1 MAEANAGAASE
12 AASDDEL
19 YVDPI
24 AGQIGDFRDL
34 LPEQL
39 LPAWDAIAAYPI
51 IGALVIAAL
60 FYLLAHLVR
69 FVVLR
74 SIGQITSR
82 TRTSLDDALLRDLR
96 SPIFQTV
103 FFFGLTLATNA
114 AALPAGTETIIN
126 LLVSLIIVS
135 WMRAGLRLS
144 STLLDGM
151 ASNIRFQIVEPR
163 TIPLFDLVIKL
174 LILLFGSYALLIVWG
189 INPVGWL
196 ASAGIV
202 GIAVGFAAKDTLAN
216 LFSGFFILADSPYK
230 VGDYIN
236 LDAGE
241 RGRVTHIGMRST
253 RMITRDDI
261 EVTVPNAIIANGKII
276 NESGGPYEKMRV
288 RLKVGAAYGSDVHQ
302 VCEVLEKVAVDHP
315 GVVDHP
321 APRVRMR
328 AFGGSSLDFELLAW
342 ITEPEKRGLMLHEL
356 HMQVYDA
363 FAEAGVDRLVWICR
377 YTSADHCLGELDKL
391 SGLIQ
396 ERNG

>member
-1 MAEANAGAASE
+1 MAESNGQPGVETAAE
-12 AASDDEL
+12 EPI

-24 AGQIGDFRDL
+24 AGQIGHFRDL

-39 LPAWDAIAAYPI
+39 LPAWDTIAAYPI
-51 IGALVIAAL
+51 VGAIVVAAI
-60 FYLLAHLVR
+60 FFVLAHLVR

-82 TRTSLDDALLRDLR
+82 TRTSLDDAILRDLR

-103 FFFGLTLATNA
+103 FLFGLTLATNA
-114 AALPAGTETIIN
+114 AALPAGTETTIN

-144 STLLDGM
+144 TTLLDAM
-151 ASNIRFQIVEPR
+151 AGNTRFQIVEPR
-163 TIPLFDLVIKL
+163 TIPLFDLMIKL
-174 LILLFGSYALLIVWG
+174 VILLFGSYALLMVWG

-202 GIAVGFAAKDTLAN
+202 GIAVGFAARDTLAN

-302 VCEVLEKVAVDHP
+302 VCEVLEKVAIDHS
-315 GVVDHP
+315 GVVDYP

-363 FAEAGVDRLVWICR
+363 FAEAAIEIPYEKQDVYIKEMPDLRG
-377 YTSADHCLGELDKL
+377 
-391 SGLIQ
+391 
-396 ERNG
+396 